1 MAVQS
6 DYRYSLTVNGTT
18 QFEVV
23 RFVLKEHL
31 SALFRL
37 ELDLASFGSEPNF
50 HSLIDHPATL
60 TFWQGNET
68 IRSVNGII
76 TALNQGETGFTR
88 TRYHMVR
95 CV

>member
-6 DYRYSLTVNGTT
+6 DYRYSLTVNGAT

-31 SALFRL
+31 STLFRL

-50 HSLIDHPATL
+50 H
-60 TFWQGNET
+60 
-68 IRSVNGII
+68 
-76 TALNQGETGFTR
+76 NQ
-88 TRYHMVR
+88 YQL
-95 CV
+95 

>member
-6 DYRYSLTVNGTT
+6 DYRYSLTVNGAT

-31 SALFRL
+31 STLFRL

-50 HSLIDHPATL
+50 HSLIDQPATL
-60 TFWQGNET
+60 TFWQGDEV
-68 IRSVNGII
+68 IRSVNGIV
-76 TALNQGETGFTR
+76 TALKSEGNWFYSNSLSHGD
-88 TRYHMVR
+88 
-95 CV
+95 

>member
-6 DYRYSLTVNGTT
+6 DYRYSLTVSGTT

-76 TALNQGETGFTR
+76 TALKSGRNWFLLAL
-88 TRYHMVR
+88 VIIW
-95 CV
+95 